1 MTVETHC
8 NASLRI
14 NMTEQELFLT
24 AILDCPRHELYLS
37 PKALTSRQQETL
49 AQMQAR
55 RERGEPVQYIAGFTE
70 FMGLRFT
77 VDSRVLI
84 PRPETEVLVEKILL
98 DFSPPPNLPH
108 KGGGIPEDFLN
119 EGGIPKIDFPSP
131 LRGGSGRGN
140 KKVLNILDLGTGSGN
155 IAASLA
161 KFLPESRITAVDIS
175 PDALD
180 VAKANAAYNGVAERI
195 DFVCGDMRDILKESP
210 QPLGF
215 FDMIT
220 ANPPYVSTAQLATL
234 PVDVR
239 YEPQAALDGGPDG
252 LDFYR
257 AIIARAW
264 RFLNPDGKVYLE
276 IGEDQKMAIESLVES
291 EGFYKNFEC
300 LKDHAGK
307 DRIIEFRM
315 KG

>member
-1 MTVETHC
+1 
-8 NASLRI
+8 
-14 NMTEQELFLT
+14 MTEKELFLT
-24 AILDCPRHELYLS
+24 ALLDCPRHELYLS
-37 PKALTSRQQETL
+37 PKALTPEQQEAL

-55 RERGEPVQYIAGFTE
+55 RDNGEPVQYIAGFTE

-98 DFSPPPNLPH
+98 DAKGTPPNPLFRKEGETKEHNSAIPPLFL
-108 KGGGIPEDFLN
+108 KRGLGG
-119 EGGIPKIDFPSP
+119 
-131 LRGGSGRGN
+131 
-140 KKVLNILDLGTGSGN
+140 VQLNILDLGTGSGN
-155 IAASLA
+155 IAVSLA
-161 KFLPESRITAVDIS
+161 KFLPESRITAVEIS

-180 VAKANAAYNGVAERI
+180 VAKANAAHHGVAGRI
-195 DFVCGDMRDILKESP
+195 DWVCGDMRDILKESP
-210 QPLGF
+210 QRLGF

-234 PVDVR
+234 PTDVR
-239 YEPQAALDGGPDG
+239 HEPLAALDGGPDG

-264 RFLNPDGKVYLE
+264 RLLNPDGKVYLE
-276 IGEDQKMAIESLVES
+276 IGEDQKSAIEHWVES
-291 EGFYKNFEC
+291 EGVYGNFEC

-307 DRIIEFRM
+307 DRIVTFELS
-315 KG
+315 